1 MVKNG
6 TFICTRFLD
15 HLRNNDPYM
24 IFTDVVIFY
33 RASNVHLD
41 GENLKIHYPK
51 ITVMRWVEH
60 TIFYLFIMLPKYQLW
75 IRRLQIMRKCT
86 IYLVLAYITNL
97 ILYSNQNIMNFTTGT
112 LVYSVA
118 MKPRRLVVLLEYTET
133 RALKKHFLTQFLLMN
148 SSVWAS
154 TENFLR

>member
-41 GENLKIHYPK
+41 GENLKIHYTN
-51 ITVMRWVEH
+51 ILVMRGYEKNVS
-60 TIFYLFIMLPKYQLW
+60 LF
-75 IRRLQIMRKCT
+75 
-86 IYLVLAYITNL
+86 
-97 ILYSNQNIMNFTTGT
+97 
-112 LVYSVA
+112 
-118 MKPRRLVVLLEYTET
+118 
-133 RALKKHFLTQFLLMN
+133 
-148 SSVWAS
+148 
-154 TENFLR
+154 